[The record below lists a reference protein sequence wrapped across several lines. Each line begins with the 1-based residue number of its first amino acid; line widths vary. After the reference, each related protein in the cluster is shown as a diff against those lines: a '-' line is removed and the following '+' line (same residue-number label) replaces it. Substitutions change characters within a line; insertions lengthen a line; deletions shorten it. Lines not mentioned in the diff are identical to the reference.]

1 MAAYNITTAVIG
13 DGCQRAVAAPSL
25 AQWDKGQ
32 ILMIT
37 GTDLPAAYRVEFSHP
52 GDDTT
57 QLMIGTAEG
66 GVEIPNDLLES
77 ALPITAHVVLQET
90 ASSRETEYW
99 ITIYVRS
106 RPEPSD
112 PDPTEEQESAIDQA
126 IIALN
131 TGVAAAEAAAESAE
145 EDAGTASGAAV
156 LAQSWAEG
164 GTGTRENE
172 DVDNAKYY
180 AWLASQ
186 GAAKAGYVWCEVD
199 LETGNL
205 IIHITDNLDEDLSF
219 EVNEITGELE
229 VLIHG

>member
-1 MAAYNITTAVIG
+1 MAELNMTTAVIG

-25 AQWDKGQ
+25 AQWDRGQ

-37 GTDLPAAYRVEFSHP
+37 GAELPAAYRVEFSHP
-52 GDDTT
+52 GDETT
-57 QLMIGTAEG
+57 ELMIGTSAD

-77 ALPITAHVVLQET
+77 ALPITAHVVLHET
-90 ASSRETEYW
+90 AASRETEYW

-112 PDPTEEQESAIDQA
+112 PDPTEEQANAIDQA
-126 IIALN
+126 IAALN
-131 TGVAAAEAAAESAE
+131 SGVAAAEAAAESAE
-145 EDAGTASGAAV
+145 ADAVSAKGDAT

-172 DVDNAKYY
+172 NVDNAKYY

-219 EVNEITGELE
+219 EVNENSGELE